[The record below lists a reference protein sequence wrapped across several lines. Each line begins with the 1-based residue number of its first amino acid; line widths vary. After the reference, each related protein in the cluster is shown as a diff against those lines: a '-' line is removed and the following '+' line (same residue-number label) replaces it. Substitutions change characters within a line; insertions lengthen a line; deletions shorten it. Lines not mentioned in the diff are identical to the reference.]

1 LRKIRQ
7 LFFIVLAILV
17 FTGCRLI
24 SPQSTTPT
32 FPPTAVPS
40 TPLPTPSIEI
50 TQTVSILPTST
61 SQLLPTRTS
70 TPYFPIQGTI
80 TVQNFKL
87 RSGPGFLF
95 DTVGLYDEADVVQVY
110 GRSQGDGW
118 YFVSTSDQRSG
129 WMKADYITLSG
140 EVGDVPLIGYS
151 DADMIT
157 GHVRNTSGQPMT
169 DIGVAI
175 SSNDPNSTT
184 ALDNAFTDGTGSF
197 YLYLPTTLS
206 GDYTIGVNAYGCQ
219 SNSVDT
225 QCNSLY
231 GIPPA
236 QPISLPHPPDITIE
250 FVLPKL

>member
-1 LRKIRQ
+1 ML
-7 LFFIVLAILV
+7 
-17 FTGCRLI
+17 
-24 SPQSTTPT
+24 TT
-32 FPPTAVPS
+32 
-40 TPLPTPSIEI
+40 L
-50 TQTVSILPTST
+50 T
-61 SQLLPTRTS
+61 SQPLPTRTS
-70 TPYFPIQGTI
+70 TPYFPIKGTI

-95 DTVGLYDEADVVQVY
+95 DTLGLYDEADVVQVY

-140 EVGDVPLIGYS
+140 EVGDVPIIGYS

-157 GHVRNTSGQPMT
+157 GHVRNTSSQPMT
-169 DIGVAI
+169 WVGIVIFPG
-175 SSNDPNSTT
+175 TT
-184 ALDNAFTDGTGSF
+184 NGTTITDNAVTDSTGSF
-197 YLYLPTTLS
+197 YLYLPKTLS
-206 GDYTIGVNAYGCQ
+206 GDYTIEVNAYGCQ
-219 SNSVDT
+219 GNSVDT

-250 FVLPKL
+250 FVLPNL